1 MRENGPNF
9 VSPRRPRRVNTFVVL
24 IVVGLALLV
33 LPAAGFVALRVAG
46 DLTQR
51 MQQVV
56 GGGNVNATPLAPLSL
71 PDIGLWQGQDRITI
85 LLLGIDQRPE
95 EDATTARTDTLIVLT
110 LDPQTDTAGMMSIP
124 RDLYVPLP
132 DHGQDRINTAHVY
145 GGTDLAKR
153 TVEYNFGIPV
163 QHYARVNFAA
173 LTSLIDLVG
182 GVEIYN
188 EQDINDQSY
197 PDDNNG
203 YAPFVLPAGW
213 HTLDGATAL
222 KYART
227 RHGDSDF
234 QRVRRQQ
241 QIIMALREK
250 LRTTDAATK
259 ILPQLPQI
267 LQTLSGVVQTD
278 LNTVEIAQLI
288 LLAKDIPDERI
299 ARVVLDE
306 TAVQPWTTPQ
316 GGSVLIPVRERVRE
330 LREQLFNPA
339 IAQPAAPSA
348 PSAPAEPGRI
358 QIQNGTQQ
366 LGLAASAKAYLESKG
381 FVVEGVADAPQAYQ
395 RTVIVDYKGK
405 QQLMRQLANDLDVP
419 LTSIAT
425 VPDPNNPLDALVILG
440 DDYVPK

>member
-1 MRENGPNF
+1 MRQNGPNF
-9 VSPRRPRRVNTFVVL
+9 ASPRRPRRVNTFIVL

-33 LPAAGFVALRVAG
+33 LPAVGFVALRVAG

-51 MQQVV
+51 MQRVV
-56 GGGNVNATPLAPLSL
+56 GGDANATSVPPLSL
-71 PDIGLWQGQDRITI
+71 PEIGLWQGKDRITI

-95 EDATTARTDTLIVLT
+95 EDPGAARTDTMIVLT
-110 LDPQTDTAGMMSIP
+110 LDPQTGTAGMMSIP

-145 GGTDLAKR
+145 GGPDLAKR

-173 LTSLIDLVG
+173 LTTLIDLLG
-182 GVEIYN
+182 GVDVYN
-188 EQDINDQSY
+188 EADINDQSY
-197 PDDNNG
+197 PDDHNG
-203 YAPFVLPAGW
+203 YAPFILPAGW
-213 HTLDGATAL
+213 HTLNGATAL

-234 QRVRRQQ
+234 QRIRRQQ

-299 ARVVLDE
+299 ARVALDE

-339 IAQPAAPSA
+339 AAQPAAPAA
-348 PSAPAEPGRI
+348 PTTPVESGRI

-366 LGLAASAKAYLESKG
+366 LGLAAGVKTYLEGKG
-381 FVVEGVADAPQAYQ
+381 FIVESVADAPQAYQ
-395 RTVIVDYKGK
+395 RTVIVDYKGR
-405 QQLMRQLANDLDVP
+405 QQLMQQLANDLGVP

-425 VPDPNNPLDALVILG
+425 VLDPNNSLDALVILG
-440 DDYVPK
+440 DDYQPKP